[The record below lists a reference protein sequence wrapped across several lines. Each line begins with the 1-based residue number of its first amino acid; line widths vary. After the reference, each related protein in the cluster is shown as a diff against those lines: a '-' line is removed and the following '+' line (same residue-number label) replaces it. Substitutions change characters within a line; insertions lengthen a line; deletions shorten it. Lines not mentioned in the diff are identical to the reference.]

1 MDSLKR
7 RMFQDGGAV
16 QQNILGRG
24 SGFRAYRPTEKGFVE
39 EDGNVFYREV
49 DDSGRILVNDVVN
62 LNLSATRNP
71 QEAYN
76 IQKRNEGLEFAGNIL
91 SNAPL
96 VIGGGGLGLAGLKG
110 LLATKT
116 GKKVKDSIFNFLFK
130 KEPRETG
137 AGVLNVAS
145 PSAGLTPAAKATGLG
160 GVGVVAGTGLRGMQ
174 KGEVPLQ
181 DELDEVSKSK
191 SKSKLQPMGET
202 LGTKKEEPKGPP
214 VVGFKDQPLVS
225 KVISNPDFNRFLSNL
240 SSSLTATGSFAE
252 GAAQAASDSFEE
264 KLTDVGGFEPL
275 KSSEASSDVDKNNN
289 ISSAL
294 RSYQTTVDNIGKLE
308 YAKDQIA
315 EGSGLIGLLGA
326 LTTEAKTA
334 IGLELNTPFDQIDPR
349 TQAESLIDA
358 IRQQNIRELLGES
371 GRTISNLDR
380 EIVANIFGS
389 IKSTTPPSVIR
400 NKLDKVI
407 KNFRLSLGENRDIIV
422 NNAEYFG
429 NVGRGSGVIE
439 ANKQLIKQILS
450 VPDFKTM
457 YIPKYDPSADVDM
470 TSSSGPITD
479 IEYVEGT

>member
-1 MDSLKR
+1 
-7 RMFQDGGAV
+7 MFQDGGAV

-91 SNAPL
+91 TNAPL
-96 VIGGGGLGLAGLKG
+96 VIGGGGLGLAGLRG
-110 LLATKT
+110 LAATKT

-137 AGVLNVAS
+137 AGVINVAS
-145 PSAGLTPAAKATGLG
+145 PSAGFTPTAKATGLG

-181 DELDEVSKSK
+181 DELDEVSKT
-191 SKSKLQPMGET
+191 KSKLKPMGET
-202 LGTKKEEPKGPP
+202 LGTKKDEPKVDPK
-214 VVGFKDQPLVS
+214 FKDQPLVS

-240 SSSLTATGSFAE
+240 SSSLTATGSFAQ

-264 KLTDVGGFEPL
+264 KLTGVGGFEPL
-275 KSSEASSDVDKNNN
+275 KSSDASSDVEKNKT

-315 EGSGLIGLLGA
+315 DASGLMGLLGTLSTRAKAA
-326 LTTEAKTA
+326 LS
-334 IGLELNTPFDQIDPR
+334 LEMNTPFEEIDPR

-358 IRQQNIRELLGES
+358 IRQQNIRQLLGES

-389 IKSTTPPSVIR
+389 ITADMPPAVIK

-407 KNFRLSLGENRDIIV
+407 NSFRLSLGENRDDIV
-422 NNAEYFG
+422 NNAEYFSK
-429 NVGRGSGVIE
+429 VGRGSGVIE
-439 ANKQLIKQILS
+439 ANRALIEQILS

-457 YIPKYDPSADVDM
+457 YIPKYNPSADVDM
-470 TSSSGPITD
+470 NVSSGPITD